1 MKITK
6 FEVILNLWIS
16 LIINVVLSIVLPI
29 LAIGFINWGIFI
41 KGFAIAFT
49 VSTIFVF
56 IVPVVKWGDSFA
68 AALKTKPHT
77 VPSQLL
83 STIIL
88 ALILGTMMSLLMTWV
103 NLPKDIPIPF
113 VAAWLKGYPAV
124 LATVYVSALIGIWT
138 GIPLTMK
145 LCHIPKGAP
154 QGESFES

>member
-16 LIINVVLSIVLPI
+16 LIINIVLSIVLPI
-29 LAIGFINWGIFI
+29 LAIGFITWGIFL

-49 VSTIFVF
+49 VSTLFVF
-56 IVPVVKWGDSFA
+56 VVPVVKWGDSFA
-68 AALKTKPHT
+68 AALKAKPHT

-88 ALILGTMMSLLMTWV
+88 ALILGTLMSLLMTWV

-113 VAAWLKGYPAV
+113 VPAWLSGYPAV

-145 LCHIPKGAP
+145 ICHIPQGAP